1 MKAGV
6 FAPEHRAGLAAHPA
20 PFRPASLHMEIV
32 WFILIGLVAGWL
44 AGLIMKGGGYGP
56 IGDIIVGVLGSLLG
70 GWLFGQFGVS
80 LGGGLGAN
88 LVVATVGALVLIL
101 TLRVV
106 KRL

>member
-1 MKAGV
+1 
-6 FAPEHRAGLAAHPA
+6 
-20 PFRPASLHMEIV
+20 MEIV

-80 LGGGLGAN
+80 LGGGLGAS
-88 LVVATVGALVLIL
+88 LVVATVGARVLLL

>member
-1 MKAGV
+1 
-6 FAPEHRAGLAAHPA
+6 
-20 PFRPASLHMEIV
+20 MEIV

-70 GWLFGQFGVS
+70 GWLFGQFCFS
-80 LGGGLGAN
+80 LCGGLGAN